1 MTENSL
7 AAVFDLTLPAR
18 RAQSVDIPEDVTST
32 AAFTLIAGECIE
44 QWRANEALVVQHRRM
59 VNLHQMR
66 VGIRRLRSA
75 FSLFR
80 PWWTHVPDADAAGHE
95 LRSLAL
101 VFGTARDLD
110 VLVTGELGQALR
122 PGQLSTLLAAREAAY
137 DAAVV
142 RLRSADWAAMKSRL
156 DQILAGPLW
165 SGLGEP
171 DVETAAAVALERRYQ
186 RVNRRGARL
195 RELSPHKRHEVRIE
209 AKKLRY
215 GCEFFES
222 VYAAR
227 WPVVETLEGPVSAPK
242 AFSVAV
248 EDIQSVLGRL
258 NDHAAAAAYLTTVGV
273 SLAELDV
280 PALLDEADLAYERF
294 AAMTPFWRE

>member
-1 MTENSL
+1 
-7 AAVFDLTLPAR
+7 
-18 RAQSVDIPEDVTST
+18 
-32 AAFTLIAGECIE
+32 
-44 QWRANEALVVQHRRM
+44 
-59 VNLHQMR
+59 
-66 VGIRRLRSA
+66 
-75 FSLFR
+75 
-80 PWWTHVPDADAAGHE
+80 
-95 LRSLAL
+95 
-101 VFGTARDLD
+101 
-110 VLVTGELGQALR
+110 
-122 PGQLSTLLAAREAAY
+122 LLAAREAAY